1 MRNALAVIILLMGLT
16 SACNSAATFASPPAP
31 TDQSGWTL
39 AYAHDAQGVR
49 TDGDLE
55 ALISA
60 VTNGRMVRIVIS
72 DPQEQYSTDAGNLW
86 VRNGIVYAQNA
97 SSISVEYRDDL
108 LLFQDDSYYW
118 MIIVSTRGDR
128 DMIRWSVGAHVP
140 RGHTRDQVAVKWFVR

>member
-1 MRNALAVIILLMGLT
+1 MRNALVVIILLTGLT
-16 SACNSAATFASPPAP
+16 SACNSAATFASQPSQ
-31 TDQSGWTL
+31 TDRSGWTL

-60 VTNGRMVRIVIS
+60 VINGRAVRIVIGGL
-72 DPQEQYSTDAGNLW
+72 QEYYSTDAGNLW

-97 SSISVEYRDDL
+97 SSISVDYHDNL

-118 MIIVSTRGDR
+118 MIIVSTQGDR
-128 DMIRWSVGAHVP
+128 DMIRWNVGAHVP
-140 RGHTRDQVAVKWFVR
+140 RGHTRDRVAVRWFVR

>member
-1 MRNALAVIILLMGLT
+1 MRNALVAIILLTSLT
-16 SACNSAATFASPPAP
+16 SACNSAATFASPPASA
-31 TDQSGWTL
+31 DQSGWTL

-60 VTNGRMVRIVIS
+60 VTTGRAVRIVTGG
-72 DPQEQYSTDAGNLW
+72 PQEYYSTDAGNLW

-97 SSISVEYRDDL
+97 SSVSVEYHDDL
-108 LLFQDDSYYW
+108 LLFKEDSYYW

-128 DMIRWSVGAHVP
+128 DSIRWDVGAHVP
-140 RGHTRDQVAVKWFVR
+140 RGHTRDRVAVRWFVR

>member
-1 MRNALAVIILLMGLT
+1 MRNALVVIILLTSLT
-16 SACNSAATFASPPAP
+16 SACNSAATFTSPPAP

-60 VTNGRMVRIVIS
+60 VTNGRMVRIVIG
-72 DPQEQYSTDAGNLW
+72 DPQEYYSTDASNLW

-97 SSISVEYRDDL
+97 SSISAEYHDSL

-128 DMIRWSVGAHVP
+128 DMIRWNVGAHVP
-140 RGHTRDQVAVKWFVR
+140 RGHTRDRVAVKWFVR